1 MISAYWNQLPVRTRG
16 LIASTA
22 LAVLLA
28 MLTLVQQ
35 QFTVGTIDWHAI
47 LSTRPQNSGKEVR
60 RPPGGRGHRRR
71 GRWP

>member
-47 LSTRPQNSGKEVR
+47 LRIGVSTLLAGVIQFLHGLRLPQEE
-60 RPPGGRGHRRR
+60 GR
-71 GRWP
+71 